1 MELVFNK
8 SAEERTLPFKAIA
21 EATKLPVDEV
31 ELLVMK
37 ALSLKLVKGVID
49 EVNQTVAI
57 GWVQPRVLDLEQVNK
72 MKGRIGT
79 WMDTTNQVLQ
89 YLETTTAPE
98 LFT

>member
-8 SAEERTLPFKAIA
+8 SAEERTLPFKSIA
-21 EATKLPVDEV
+21 DATKLPVEEV

-57 GWVQPRVLDLEQVNK
+57 NWVQPRVLDLEQVNK
-72 MKGRIGT
+72 MKSRVST
-79 WMDTTNQVLQ
+79 WMDTTNQVLA